1 MLENKNI
8 NEPQNPAFLVGAVS
22 GSFMCALGKEN
33 PCKKQCFTCSEDE
46 KCDNKT
52 LSNQDKGQNQGQCV
66 LYEDLSDKCPMC
78 KSDNLFDVDDN
89 WTKCCDCGF
98 SFVG

>member
-1 MLENKNI
+1 MLNKLQKPQLNI
-8 NEPQNPAFLVGAVS
+8 AVVS

-33 PCKKQCFTCSEDE
+33 HCNEQCFTCSEDE
-46 KCDNKT
+46 KCDNET
-52 LSNQDKGQNQGQCV
+52 LANQDKGQNKGQSV
-66 LYEDLSDKCPMC
+66 PNKDLSDKCLMC

>member
-1 MLENKNI
+1 MNDNLTTNAS
-8 NEPQNPAFLVGAVS
+8 NEAESPAFLVGAVS

-33 PCKKQCFTCSEDE
+33 PCKEQCFTCSEDE
-46 KCDNKT
+46 KCDNE
-52 LSNQDKGQNQGQCV
+52 N
-66 LYEDLSDKCPMC
+66 LSDKCPMC
-78 KSDNLFDVDDN
+78 KSDNLLDVDDN